1 MKEKEILF
9 LLILASFVNIFLA
22 GYNLL
27 LPYTDIMYDGLFHNF
42 YSKALAM
49 EAVGGI
55 VSSAVCARFVNK
67 FRDNVLALILFL
79 SGTGF
84 VLILEP
90 VLALTANVYLCL
102 IPFALFGISLTAFN
116 IQFMSYVQIAV
127 DENYL
132 GRVFSIIFTVAVL
145 FMPVGSFLFSA
156 LVNTSDVKSFYAVG
170 GGIVFLSLLSI
181 LIHSLSQKHKA

>member
-1 MKEKEILF
+1 MLYK
-9 LLILASFVNIFLA
+9 SDGNIWD
-22 GYNLL
+22 NLVIE
-27 LPYTDIMYDGLFHNF
+27 DDKGLFHNF

-90 VLALTANVYLCL
+90 LLALTANVYLCL

-116 IQFMSYVQIAV
+116 IQFMSYVQVAV

-145 FMPVGSFLFSA
+145 FMPVGSFLFSIF
-156 LVNTSDVKSFYAVG
+156 LNTSDVRSYYTVG
-170 GGIVFLSLLSI
+170 CGIMLMALLSM
-181 LIHSLSQKHKA
+181 LIHYKSKKGE